1 MRTESEARP
10 GGCETL
16 HSSNPAWGSYYVSRL
31 RQLRPGGHGPGA
43 RWVPQHLRGAAD
55 SRIAADSVG
64 KPVARL
70 QEAFGKPRK
79 IDTTP
84 TKEVYVWFLAQ
95 RPDGAPDGFHGCE
108 LEVTVDARSEHVLG
122 YSLSNIGWSK
132 CREVERKI
140 RVAER

>member
-1 MRTESEARP
+1 MCLT
-10 GGCETL
+10 T
-16 HSSNPAWGSYYVSRL
+16 
-31 RQLRPGGHGPGA
+31 
-43 RWVPQHLRGAAD
+43 AD
-55 SRIAADSVG
+55 SALIAAAAMAAAGCHSTYAVRPIPRIAADSVG
-64 KPVARL
+64 KPIGRL
-70 QEAFGKPRK
+70 QEAFGQPRK

-95 RPDGAPDGFHGCE
+95 KPDGAPAGFHGCE
-108 LEVTVDARSEHVLG
+108 MEVTVDTRSEHVLG